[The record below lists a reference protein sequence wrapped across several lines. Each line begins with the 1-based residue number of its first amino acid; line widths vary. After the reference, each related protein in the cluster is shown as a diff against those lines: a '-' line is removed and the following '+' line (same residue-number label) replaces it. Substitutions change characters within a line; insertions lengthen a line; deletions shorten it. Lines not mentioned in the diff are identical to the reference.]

1 MAYLP
6 LPQRLLAALD
16 QDLNAPVQLYKS
28 GTEWLPVTAAE
39 FLQSIAALTRALAD
53 LGIQAGDRVALFAT
67 NRPEWHVV
75 DFALLGLGAINV
87 PIYFRESADRI
98 AYIVNDSGARVVFAL
113 GEGPA
118 RRIFSIRGRLAP
130 VEHFILAGAPSD
142 LTGGFLRYETMTTAH
157 NPDDVAEYR
166 RRVAQLSSEQLATI
180 IYTSGTTGEPKGVM
194 LTHTNLSSNV
204 TDSFHEHRKYGPGD
218 IALSF
223 LPLAH
228 VYERMMDYGY
238 FFRGITVAYLEH
250 MDHVREAMMEVRP
263 TVMATVPRFFEKFYA
278 NIMEGGHRTT
288 GWKRAVFDWAIRIAR
303 EAAPWRAYDKPVPLG
318 VKLQWYLADALVYRK
333 FRAGLGGRMRSFS
346 AGGAPLARELGEFCW
361 AVGVEVYQGYG
372 LTESSPVI
380 SSNVPAA
387 NKVGTVGRPIDNV
400 EVRIADDGEILVRG
414 PCVMQGYF
422 QKPDATREALAPG
435 GWLHTGDI
443 GYLDEEGYLVVT
455 DRKKDLIKTA
465 AGKFIA
471 PQPIENQLK
480 TSPFILNAAVVGD
493 GRKFVVALIVPHFA
507 DVEAKA
513 LQMGLKLSSPAEM
526 ATHPWVRQLIE
537 SEVLRL
543 TANLAQYEKIK
554 RFALLDHD
562 FTFDEGQLTFTLKLR
577 RRVIAQRYKE
587 IIDGLYADVE
597 EPRPQPQTA

>member
-16 QDLNAPVQLYKS
+16 RDPNAPVQLYKS
-28 GTEWLPVTAAE
+28 GTEWLPVSAE
-39 FLQSIAALTRALAD
+39 EFIERIAALARGLAE
-53 LGIQAGDRVALFAT
+53 LGIQQGNRVALFAP

-75 DFALLGLGAINV
+75 DFALMGLGAVTV
-87 PIYFRESADRI
+87 PIYSRESADRI
-98 AYIVNDSGARVVFAL
+98 AYIANDAGARVVFAL
-113 GEGPA
+113 GEAQA
-118 RRIFSIRGRLAP
+118 RRMASIRGRLAS
-130 VEHFILAGAPSD
+130 VEHFVFAEAPAD
-142 LTGGFLRYETMTTAH
+142 LPGDFRRYEALVAARK
-157 NPDDVAEYR
+157 PGDVAEYR
-166 RRVAQLSSEQLATI
+166 RRVAQVSSDQLATV

-204 TDSFHEHRKYGPGD
+204 TDSFHEHRRYGPGD

-263 TVMATVPRFFEKFYA
+263 TVMAAVPRFFEKFYA
-278 NIMEGGHRTT
+278 NIMERGHRTG
-288 GWKRAVFDWAIRIAR
+288 GWRRAVFDWAIRVAR
-303 EAAPWRAYDKPVPLG
+303 ESVPWRAYGKPVSPR

-333 FRAGLGGRMRSFS
+333 FRAGLGGRIRSFS
-346 AGGAPLARELGEFCW
+346 AGGAPLARELAEFCW
-361 AVGVEVYQGYG
+361 SVGVEVYQGYG

-380 SSNVPAA
+380 SSNTPSAR
-387 NKVGTVGRPIDNV
+387 KVGTVGRPIDNV

-422 QKPDATREALAPG
+422 QKPKETREALEPG

-443 GYLDEEGYLVVT
+443 GYLDEEGFLVVT
-455 DRKKDLIKTA
+455 DRKKDLIKTS
-465 AGKFIA
+465 AGKFVA

-493 GRKFVVALIVPHFA
+493 GRRFVVALIVPHFA
-507 DVEAKA
+507 SLEAKA
-513 LQMGLKLSSPAEM
+513 LEIGLKLSSKTEM
-526 ATHPWVRQLIE
+526 VVHPWVRHTIE
-537 SEVLRL
+537 GEVTRL
-543 TANLAQYEKIK
+543 TANLAQYERIK

-577 RRVIAQRYKE
+577 RRFIEQRYKD
-587 IIDGLYADVE
+587 ILDGLYADAE
-597 EPRPQPQTA
+597 EPRPVIQ